1 LTTELCKICNE
12 RKPNTS
18 YGLCDPCDEW
28 LLHTAKSKAGRKDL
42 LEAQEKIR
50 TEKVN
55 KFLDEPLWE
64 KKND

>member
-1 LTTELCKICNE
+1 MTELCKICKKVE
-12 RKPNTS
+12 PVTT
-18 YGLCDPCDEW
+18 YGLCKPCDEW

-42 LEAQEKIR
+42 LEEQEKIR

-55 KFLDEPLWE
+55 KFLQEPLWE